1 MSEIKSEPKK
11 KFPLDMEANE
21 DKIRELRKY
30 IDKNKDRPGAL
41 MPVLQECQRIFTYIP
56 EEMVSVISS
65 GLGVPNSDIYG
76 VATFYSQ
83 FTFIPQGK
91 HSISVCLGT
100 ACYVKG
106 AAAIMDKLHEELGIG
121 AGETSEDGMF
131 SIVDA
136 RCLGDC
142 GSAPVIAVDGELHP
156 KMSAKEIPAL
166 LDKYRQE

>member
-1 MSEIKSEPKK
+1 MCENNCESRK

-21 DKIRELRKY
+21 KKIREFRNF

-41 MPVLQECQRIFTYIP
+41 MPVLQECQRVFTYIP
-56 EEMVSVISS
+56 EEMVQVISS
-65 GLGVPNSDIYG
+65 GLGVPSSDIYG

-83 FTFIPQGK
+83 FTFIPQGQ

-106 AAAIMDKLHEELGIG
+106 ASAIMDKLHEELGIG
-121 AGETSEDGMF
+121 AGETSEDGLF

-142 GSAPVIAVDGELHP
+142 GSAPVIAVDGELYP
-156 KMSAKEIPAL
+156 KLSAKEVPEL
-166 LDKYRQE
+166 LDKFRQE